1 MHFDLH
7 LRSQITQELEK
18 LADRMKS
25 WEDQPRIDQDESA
38 RIRENISFFE
48 HSRRN
53 ESLSIAGVDGS
64 GDFPA
69 VSYGDSFIYVTVAQG
84 AVFDADDISGL
95 RERGPAK
102 EPLFHFTWLA
112 EKESHRKVSFDEAL
126 SHFSGQPIAEVI
138 RKSDYRHIKA
148 KESGRNSPV
157 EVLVDGLLRPH
168 ASDSGNVGIQLRSS
182 AELGMALKLIRQS
195 DPGGYVLFDSTL
207 SLPLVTRADVS
218 LYFEHL
224 KRLCCVEARDKGV
237 RFVAFSKSHGLPA
250 IEVLE
255 EIAREEK
262 GLAKG
267 SVAEHWFLRLPV
279 PGIDNWTFSL
289 ANERRLPPAGVMTY
303 LVRFHRNTPVYRV
316 DLDLEYW
323 KSSVRGSSP
332 VETLQNE
339 QNLFEDLDYASH
351 DQRCYGYP
359 YPIKAG
365 HDRASLTKPERVA
378 LRKQIIEMA
387 VKAGMKRTL
396 FQDASLATGH
406 R

>member
-25 WEDQPRIDQDESA
+25 WENQPRIDQDESA

-48 HSRRN
+48 HNHRK
-53 ESLSIAGVDGS
+53 EGLSVAGVDGS

-84 AVFDADDISGL
+84 AVFDADNISGL
-95 RERGPAK
+95 KERGPAK
-102 EPLFHFTWLA
+102 EPLFHFTWLP
-112 EKESHRKVSFDEAL
+112 EEETHRNVSFDEAL
-126 SHFSGQPIAEVI
+126 AHLSGQPVEDVI
-138 RKSDYRHIKA
+138 RKSDYRQIKA
-148 KESGRNSPV
+148 KESGRSSSIDS
-157 EVLVDGLLRPH
+157 LVDGLLRPH
-168 ASDSGNVGIQLRSS
+168 ASDSGNVGIQLRST
-182 AELGMALKLIRQS
+182 AELGMALKLIRHS
-195 DPGGYVLFDSTL
+195 DRGGYVLFDSTL
-207 SLPLVTRADVS
+207 SLPLATRVDVS
-218 LYFEHL
+218 LFFEHL

-237 RFVAFSKSHGLPA
+237 KFVAFSKSHGLPA
-250 IEVLE
+250 IELLE
-255 EIAREEK
+255 EIAREKK
-262 GLAKG
+262 GLSKEE
-267 SVAEHWFLRLPV
+267 VAEHWFLRLPV
-279 PGIDNWTFSL
+279 TGIDTWTFSL
-289 ANERRLPPAGVMTY
+289 ANERRLPPAGVVTY
-303 LVRFHRNTPVYRV
+303 LVRFHRNTPVFRV

-323 KSSVRGSSP
+323 KASIRENHP
-332 VETLQNE
+332 DETLRNE
-339 QNLFEDLDYASH
+339 KTLFEDLDYTSH

-359 YPIKAG
+359 YPIKAS
-365 HDRASLTKPERVA
+365 HDRASLTKAERVA